1 MCSPLGAHMWSN
13 TRLRKGNERVE
24 VSARAPWRVVGCSAL
39 HKKELSAWQPDT
51 RSHIKMVCEK
61 KSTENIH
68 GDCFSLDQKWLQM
81 AWIGFH
87 LSFHAW
93 WCVMFLFV
101 FEPLWFLQFLTFLIC
116 ALLAAPERLAVTG
129 CVQVEAPE
137 PPKAPEVPK
146 VPELPKAQK
155 GISLGKG
162 WTMIDLCSLLTAF
175 HQRVYVLESTDFGLS
190 RQEQLISRL
199 ECS

>member
-1 MCSPLGAHMWSN
+1 MLSGKIRLFVVHVQSFGCPHVVKHPSTQRQWKGGSQCTCSL
-13 TRLRKGNERVE
+13 KGCWVFRT
-24 VSARAPWRVVGCSAL
+24 AQ
-39 HKKELSAWQPDT
+39 KKLSAWQPDT

-61 KSTENIH
+61 RGTENIH
-68 GDCFSLDQKWLQM
+68 EDCFSLDQKWLQM

-93 WCVMFLFV
+93 WCVMILFV

-162 WTMIDLCSLLTAF
+162 WTMIDLWSLLTAF
-175 HQRVYVLESTDFGLS
+175 
-190 RQEQLISRL
+190 QEPAPQFLKFA
-199 ECS
+199 ECEL